1 MFTSMSPSLLIREAR
16 RRAKLTQAELAAR
29 AGTTQ
34 SAIAKL
40 ERGGGNP
47 TFETL
52 GRALDA
58 AGYAFELRAVPRE
71 RPTVDET
78 QLLERLRWTPAERL
92 AAAVA
97 ANRNLGALMRNAQR
111 SDHGAG

>member
-1 MFTSMSPSLLIREAR
+1 MSPSVLIREAR
-16 RRAKLTQAELAAR
+16 RHAGLTQAELAAR

-58 AGYAFELRAVPRE
+58 AGYAFELRAVPRA
-71 RPTVDET
+71 RTTVDET
-78 QLLERLRWTPAERL
+78 QIIERLRWTPAERL
-92 AAAVA
+92 AAATA
-97 ANRNLGALMRNAQR
+97 ASRNVGSLMLNARRSNRA
-111 SDHGAG
+111 AG